1 MSFFKK
7 KNEQYHVI
15 VDIGSSSVGVAL
27 TQISQGGRAHVLWA
41 AREDMVFQID
51 LNFGRFFDAMCSALD
66 KSLSRF
72 AALHHDVPKNFL
84 VSFASPWYVA
94 QTRIVRVGQG
104 VPFTVTKKGVAKL
117 IEREVE
123 AFRNYRLPNYQRV
136 VEEATEVLEAQ
147 SIQIKLN
154 GYDVAD
160 PYGISAK
167 EMVMAVY
174 VSMSPQRVLDAVG
187 KVITRH
193 FHRRS
198 VTFHSFPLV
207 AFSTIRD
214 IFVEAK
220 DFLFL
225 DISGEVTDVSIIR
238 DDALLETVSFPL
250 GKNFLI
256 RRMINALNTVPEE
269 AVSLLRLYTA
279 GDADEATKR
288 KIQTVLIAARNEW
301 LKLFTEVL
309 GNLSKNLPLP
319 HRVFFTADDDVAK
332 WFSEAIQHESL
343 RKYIFT
349 DEPFQVTIFD
359 TPILSG
365 FSSVAAETLHD
376 PFLLLESMFAA
387 KTGKH
392 ISK

>member
-1 MSFFKK
+1 MAFFEKK
-7 KNEQYHVI
+7 KESRHVI
-15 VDIGSSSVGVAL
+15 IDIGSSSIGVAL
-27 TQISQGGRAHVLWA
+27 AQISAPGRAHILWA
-41 AREDMVFQID
+41 TREDMVFQAD
-51 LNFGRFFDAMCSALD
+51 LNFSRFFDAMC
-66 KSLSRF
+66 
-72 AALHHDVPKNFL
+72 AALERSLVRLQNERHDIPKEFL

-94 QTRIVRVGQG
+94 QTRVVRVGPG
-104 VPFTVTKKGVAKL
+104 TSFTVTQKGINKL

-154 GYDVAD
+154 GYDVAS
-160 PYGISAK
+160 PYGMSAK
-167 EMVMAVY
+167 EMIMAVY
-174 VSMSPQRVLDAVG
+174 VSMSPKRVLDAVG
-187 KVITRH
+187 NIIIKH
-193 FHRRS
+193 FHRRR
-198 VTFHSFPLV
+198 VAVHSFPLV
-207 AFSTIRD
+207 AFSAIRD

-238 DDALLETVSFPL
+238 DDVLLETVSFPL

-256 RRMINALNTVPEE
+256 RRIVNALNTVPEE
-269 AVSLLRLYTA
+269 AVSLLRIYMEGT
-279 GDADEATKR
+279 ADETTKR
-288 KIQTVLIAARNEW
+288 NIQTVLIAARNEW
-301 LKLFTEVL
+301 LKLFAEVL
-309 GNLSKNLPLP
+309 GTISKSLPLP
-319 HRVFFTADDDVAK
+319 HRVFFTADADVAR

-365 FSSVAAETLHD
+365 FSTVAPETIHD
-376 PFLLLESMFAA
+376 PFLLLEAMFIA
-387 KTGKH
+387 KVK
-392 ISK
+392 KPM